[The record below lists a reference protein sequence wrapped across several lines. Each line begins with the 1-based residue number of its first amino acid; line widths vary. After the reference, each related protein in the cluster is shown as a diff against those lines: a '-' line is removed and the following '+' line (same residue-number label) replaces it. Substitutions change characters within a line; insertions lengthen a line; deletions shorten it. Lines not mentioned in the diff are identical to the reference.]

1 MEEIKVNIF
10 NLVGNGDCT
19 LPEDGNKIFDILK
32 KALNDD
38 KKIIISFKN
47 INSITSAFL
56 NSAIGK
62 LYGEFEES
70 RIKDSLEIEDILIE
84 DKIILKRV
92 ISGAKLY
99 FKDPERMINSIKKI
113 LGEEDE

>member
-19 LPEDGNKIFDILK
+19 LPEDGDKIFDILK
-32 KALNDD
+32 KTLNDD
-38 KKIIISFKN
+38 KKVIISFKN

-56 NSAIGK
+56 NSAVGK

-70 RIKDSLEIEDILIE
+70 KIKESLKIEDMLIE

-99 FKDPERMINSIKKI
+99 FEDPERMINSIKKI